1 MFLLQKIL
9 PIRIVVEGVSVDTL
23 SSEAYGFEL
32 REGAGKMKHTN
43 FTTVLRSLE
52 RTASSLRILHFWTQG
67 VSMVPPNTVTRRGAL
82 LRIANVRRF
91 SSTTEVETQL
101 NALIQQHGS
110 VAAWTKGLDEVQK
123 EQLLQALRLNTE
135 ASTLASVPE
144 PSPRDLQLVTLNM
157 AIPFVGFGIM
167 DNSLLI
173 IAGDMIDTS
182 LGVALGISTMC
193 AAAIGNII
201 SDIAGLLLGTFI
213 EDFCANHLNL
223 PVPNLTTAQR
233 QLRSVRFAS
242 QWGCG
247 IGVTIGCIIGM
258 FPLLFI
264 DSNKVQAKK
273 REAHLDAIFRDVVT
287 ETGSLV
293 GAARTCLYLLVS
305 PDDTDKDIHKSSASF
320 MPVAD
325 GKWLVNKYD
334 DKVSASKGDSGK
346 ERWIPLGRGII
357 SRAILTGETLNI
369 DDVSLEPD
377 FVPEYAAVLASSNPK
392 KSQTTHSM
400 LCIPVMDSAGR
411 PIAVIQ
417 AINKVGKGR
426 DDEEDAPSVTVPGA
440 SPLEGPRSFTE
451 NDVQILKAVASH
463 VSVSLQRMYEQ
474 AGGEE
479 AEMRLKDTILMLKKY
494 GLAGLDD
501 EHSASSPSGSK
512 LTTRPL
518 FPDDDTA

>member
-1 MFLLQKIL
+1 MKHLKSAFPRNLGKSTPLL
-9 PIRIVVEGVSVDTL
+9 PWNR
-23 SSEAYGFEL
+23 GFRRRPAIAVL
-32 REGAGKMKHTN
+32 REGLIGK
-43 FTTVLRSLE
+43 LRPL
-52 RTASSLRILHFWTQG
+52 SS
-67 VSMVPPNTVTRRGAL
+67 
-82 LRIANVRRF
+82 
-91 SSTTEVETQL
+91 SSGEVETQW

-110 VAAWTKGLDEVQK
+110 VGAWTQGLDTAQK
-123 EQLLQALRLNTE
+123 EQLREALRANGESAT
-135 ASTLASVPE
+135 ATTQIPE
-144 PSPRDLQLVTLNM
+144 PSLKDLRLVSLNM

-173 IAGDMIDTS
+173 IFGDMIDTS

-213 EDFCANHLNL
+213 EDFCASHLNL

-264 DSNKVQAKK
+264 DSNKVQVKK

-287 ETGSLV
+287 EACSLV

-305 PDDTDKDIHKSSASF
+305 PDDTDQNIHKSNVSF

-325 GKWLVNKYD
+325 GRWLVNKYY
-334 DKVSASKGDSGK
+334 DKASASKGISGK

-357 SRAILTGETLNI
+357 SRAVLTGETLNI
-369 DDVSLEPD
+369 ADVSLEPD
-377 FVPEYAAVLASSNPK
+377 YVPEYAAEPETSHPK
-392 KSQTTHSM
+392 KLHTTQSM

-417 AINKVGKGR
+417 AINKVGRGR
-426 DDEEDAPSVTVPGA
+426 DDEEDA
-440 SPLEGPRSFTE
+440 SPLAGDGSSSLEEGPRSFTE

-479 AEMRLKDTILMLKKY
+479 AEMRLKDTIQMLKKY
-494 GLAGLDD
+494 GLSGLDE
-501 EHSASSPSGSK
+501 EHSIPPSSRSK
-512 LTTRPL
+512 LSRRPL
-518 FPDDDTA
+518 FPDDDSV

>member
-1 MFLLQKIL
+1 MKYAKSKFPRFLGKVTPSCILQWN
-9 PIRIVVEGVSVDTL
+9 RG
-23 SSEAYGFEL
+23 
-32 REGAGKMKHTN
+32 
-43 FTTVLRSLE
+43 
-52 RTASSLRILHFWTQG
+52 LRILSARSPPWRRGVSSTAAEVESQWKALIQHHGSVGAWTQG
-67 VSMVPPNTVTRRGAL
+67 L
-82 LRIANVRRF
+82 D
-91 SSTTEVETQL
+91 
-101 NALIQQHGS
+101 
-110 VAAWTKGLDEVQK
+110 AAQK
-123 EQLLQALRLNTE
+123 EQLLEALRGAPETT
-135 ASTLASVPE
+135 AAPE
-144 PSPRDLQLVTLNM
+144 PSLRDLRLVSLNM

-173 IAGDMIDTS
+173 IFGDMIDTS

-213 EDFCANHLNL
+213 EDFCANYFNM

-264 DSNKVQAKK
+264 DSNKVQVKK

-287 ETGSLV
+287 EACSLV
-293 GAARTCLYLLVS
+293 GASRTCLYLLVS
-305 PDDTDKDIHKSSASF
+305 PNDNDLNIHNSNATF

-325 GKWLVNKYD
+325 GKWLVNKYY
-334 DKVSASKGDSGK
+334 DKASASKGISGK

-357 SRAILTGETLNI
+357 SRAVLTGETLNI
-369 DDVSLEPD
+369 ADVSLEPD
-377 FVPEYAAVLASSNPK
+377 FVPEYAAEPETSNTK
-392 KSQTTHSM
+392 KLQATQSM

-426 DDEEDAPSVTVPGA
+426 DDEDDAASLTVHG
-440 SPLEGPRSFTE
+440 SSSLEEGTRSFTE

-479 AEMRLKDTILMLKKY
+479 AEMRLKDTIQMLKKY
-494 GLAGLDD
+494 GLAGLDE
-501 EHSASSPSGSK
+501 EHSIPPSSRSK
-512 LTTRPL
+512 LTRRPL
-518 FPDDDTA
+518 FPDDDTV

>member
-1 MFLLQKIL
+1 MNHVKFPRFLLGRTTTLFPFLLQEWN
-9 PIRIVVEGVSVDTL
+9 RGVRR
-23 SSEAYGFEL
+23 SS
-32 REGAGKMKHTN
+32 
-43 FTTVLRSLE
+43 TV
-52 RTASSLRILHFWTQG
+52 
-67 VSMVPPNTVTRRGAL
+67 AL
-82 LRIANVRRF
+82 LRSGAYPNRVAVRIANDRRLS
-91 SSTTEVETQL
+91 SSTTEAQW

-110 VAAWTKGLDEVQK
+110 VGAWTEGLDTVQK
-123 EQLLQALRLNTE
+123 EQLLEALRGTE
-135 ASTLASVPE
+135 ADMATADVPE
-144 PSPRDLQLVTLNM
+144 PSARDLRLVSLNM

-173 IAGDMIDTS
+173 IFGDMIDTS
-182 LGVALGISTMC
+182 LGVMLGISTMC

-213 EDFCANHLNL
+213 EDFCANYLNL

-247 IGVTIGCIIGM
+247 VGVTIGCIIGM

-264 DSNKVQAKK
+264 DSNKVQMKK

-287 ETGSLV
+287 EACSLV

-305 PDDTDKDIHKSSASF
+305 PDDTDQNIHKSNASF

-325 GKWLVNKYD
+325 GKWLVNKYY
-334 DKVSASKGDSGK
+334 DKASASKGISGK

-357 SRAILTGETLNI
+357 SRAVLTGETLNI
-369 DDVSLEPD
+369 PDVSLEPD
-377 FVPEYAAVLASSNPK
+377 FVPEYAAEPETSHSK
-392 KSQTTHSM
+392 KTHTTQSM

-426 DDEEDAPSVTVPGA
+426 DDEDDASSVALHG
-440 SPLEGPRSFTE
+440 SSSLEEGTRSFTE

-479 AEMRLKDTILMLKKY
+479 AEMRLKDTIQMLKKY
-494 GLAGLDD
+494 GLAGLDE
-501 EHSASSPSGSK
+501 EHSIPPSSRPK
-512 LTTRPL
+512 LSRRPL
-518 FPDDDTA
+518 FPEDESV